1 MLIWLSMQRI
11 PPALASMLYVPGLL
25 YESLVRAHNGLYAAG
40 VLPQRHLPGPVLS
53 VGNITMGGSGKT
65 PLVLYIAH
73 VLTQR
78 GFQPAI
84 LTRGYKRAQ
93 GQETRILAPG
103 EEVSSAARVL
113 GDEPA
118 VMRRHFSSA
127 WMGISK
133 NRFRAGSII
142 SQKLRQAV
150 FILDDGFQ
158 HRKLYRD
165 LDIVILDRS
174 QALQSNRV
182 FPQGTLREPLSG
194 LHRCHAI
201 VLNGTRDEDDGGAST
216 EEIARYHPKASIFYC
231 SQTIES
237 LVPLA
242 PWNVM
247 DFSAEAP
254 RPLSA
259 YLIAAIGNPRRFE
272 QDVRRLGID
281 VRGAKYFPDHY
292 WPTPGDW
299 RACAEDAR
307 SKHAEAILTTEK
319 DAVKISQPPD
329 FPVMVSLQ
337 STCMSDALAFEA
349 MLLRYVEEPL
359 GGRQRSGMNAEKSG

>member
-1 MLIWLSMQRI
+1 MQRI
-11 PPALASMLYVPGLL
+11 PPALASLLCVPGLL
-25 YESLVRAHNGLYAAG
+25 YESLVRTRNGLYAAG

-65 PLVLYIAH
+65 PLVLYIAQ

-103 EEVSSAARVL
+103 EGVSSSAGVL

-118 VMRRHFSSA
+118 LMRRHFSSA

-142 SQKLRQAV
+142 SQKLRPAV

-165 LDIVILDRS
+165 LDIVILDQS

-182 FPQGTLREPLSG
+182 FPRGTLREPLSG
-194 LHRCHAI
+194 LHRCNAI
-201 VLNGTRDEDDGGAST
+201 VLNGTGDGDTGEPIA
-216 EEIARYHPKASIFYC
+216 EEIARYHPKISIFYC

-237 LVPLA
+237 VVPLA
-242 PWNVM
+242 RWNMM
-247 DFSAEAP
+247 DFRAEVS

-259 YLIAAIGNPRRFE
+259 YLVAALGNPRRFE
-272 QDVRRLGID
+272 RDVRRLGID
-281 VRGAKYFPDHY
+281 VRGIKFFPDHY
-292 WPTPGDW
+292 WPAPGDW

-307 SKHAEAILTTEK
+307 SKHAEAIITTEK

-329 FPVMVSLQ
+329 FPVMVSIQ
-337 STCMSDALAFEA
+337 STGMSDARAFEA
-349 MLLRYVEEPL
+349 MLLRYVAGL
-359 GGRQRSGMNAEKSG
+359 HGGKQRSGMNAGKSG